1 MVKDALND
9 VSLEDVIFP
18 EQSVA
23 SVGQEQAMDHKA
35 PAAQQNNMLS

>member
-35 PAAQQNNMLS
+35 PAAQ